1 MKRRDDHTLT
11 DFEDKSRDELWID
24 PEFDSLY
31 KENMKLR
38 TELAT
43 LMEEFEHI
51 VRFVIPSTQ
60 TTFLIKVGALRVE
73 LLRRQLAV
81 MKLRR
86 KIAMIREAAEHGE
99 SVRSDTMEYRLDHEF
114 KEWDERLIRENK
126 QIEDAKARFS
136 SLVVSEDEDEIR
148 NVYCLLS
155 RKMNPEIN
163 PEQGEEAKSFWS
175 NIRSA
180 YEWKDL
186 FHLKALLMMTDDYP
200 ESYDMPTNIGGMRT
214 DRDRLK
220 KTIEETVQKIENIK
234 SHPAFA
240 WRKILDD
247 PTVLEREQSKLRDE
261 INRMRTQEFVL
272 NELLNSLE
280 MKRVGQ

>member
-1 MKRRDDHTLT
+1 
-11 DFEDKSRDELWID
+11 
-24 PEFDSLY
+24 
-31 KENMKLR
+31 
-38 TELAT
+38 
-43 LMEEFEHI
+43 
-51 VRFVIPSTQ
+51 
-60 TTFLIKVGALRVE
+60 
-73 LLRRQLAV
+73 
-81 MKLRR
+81 
-86 KIAMIREAAEHGE
+86 
-99 SVRSDTMEYRLDHEF
+99 MEYRLDYEF

-136 SLVVSEDEDEIR
+136 SLIASEDEDEIR
-148 NVYCLLS
+148 NVYRLLS

-240 WRKILDD
+240 WRRILDD
-247 PTVLEREQSKLRDE
+247 PPVLEREQSTLRDE
-261 INRMRTQEFVL
+261 IDRMRTQEFVL
-272 NELLNSLE
+272 KELLNSLE